1 MQSEGFDKK
10 MREAAENHHPAYDEM
25 AWARM
30 EDLLDK
36 HLPQEKEKKRRF
48 IFILFFF
55 MLLGGTGYVFYRSS
69 GIGNKKQLASYNIGK
84 EKNEPTRKV
93 GNGKDINADKGGK
106 NSISTGIVKDGSHKS
121 PEPSDL
127 TIDKTTIS
135 GQVDKRGNKNNIIAG
150 RNTDLIRQPNGDKV
164 FKSVKNREDKTVAVH
179 EQKDKKGKDQVKKS
193 KNETREVSVT
203 ITDREIVAGKKEDPI
218 LKAIQPELSKVL
230 AKSNDDLP
238 GKKEVAAN
246 KPDSQAK
253 NPIVNKLAKS
263 DQQKKRS
270 KKTSTFFLSASV
282 APDLSVVGLSEP
294 GKIKLASGVGAGY
307 TRGRFTLRSGFY
319 TVRKVYNAYAD
330 SYHAPSAFYARYP
343 YLQEVNADCRVY
355 EIPVLLSYN
364 FGKGTRR
371 NWFASTGL
379 SSYLMKRETYNYFY
393 KYTATSPVTN
403 RERTIRN
410 DNQHYFSVLTFSGG
424 YQKAISKKVSIIAEP
439 YIKVPVTGIGFGKVK
454 LNSTGVMFSVTYKP
468 FHTGKR

>member
-10 MREAAENHHPAYDEM
+10 MKEAAENHHPAYDEH

-55 MLLGGTGYVFYRSS
+55 MLLGGTGYVFYRSG
-69 GIGNKKQLASYNIGK
+69 GIGIRKPLTNYNSGK
-84 EKNEPTRKV
+84 EKDQANPEDKI
-93 GNGKDINADKGGK
+93 GNNLNPRGGDK
-106 NSISTGIVKDGSHKS
+106 NSRSTDIVKDGSQKS
-121 PEPSDL
+121 AEPSDQA
-127 TIDKTTIS
+127 IDKTTIP
-135 GQVDKRGNKNNIIAG
+135 GQIDKKENKNHIIAG
-150 RNTDLIRQPNGDKV
+150 RSTDLIRNSNKEKD
-164 FKSVKNREDKTVAVH
+164 FKKLKSEEYKTVAIN
-179 EQKDKKGKDQVKKS
+179 EQKKDKSAKQN
-193 KNETREVSVT
+193 KNEPKDVT
-203 ITDREIVAGKKEDPI
+203 NTNPITEKVFVAGKEEDPI
-218 LKAIQPELSKVL
+218 LKAIQPEPSKDLARSTNDLS
-230 AKSNDDLP
+230 

-246 KPDSQAK
+246 RSDSQAK
-253 NPIVNKLAKS
+253 TPIVNKLAKS
-263 DQQKKRS
+263 DQQNKRS
-270 KKTSTFFLSASV
+270 KKTGTFFLSASV
-282 APDLSVVGLSEP
+282 APDLSVVGLSEA
-294 GKIKLASGVGAGY
+294 GKIKIASGVGAGY
-307 TRGRFTLRSGFY
+307 TKGRFTLRSGFY

-364 FGKGTRR
+364 FGKGLKR
-371 NWFASTGL
+371 NWFVSTGL

-393 KYTATSPVTN
+393 KYSATSPVTS

-424 YQKAISKKVSIIAEP
+424 YQKAISKKVSIVAEP
-439 YIKVPVTGIGFGKVK
+439 YLKVPVTGIGFGKVK
-454 LNSTGVMFSVTYKP
+454 LNSAGVMFSVTYKP
-468 FHTGKR
+468 FHTGKRK